1 MLTVPLTFRSSELH
15 LRREIMHKTFF
26 WRCEET
32 ELRFQRLGKPQPG
45 AVMPTTNAP
54 QTDNAELA
62 QQAANLFLQ
71 AFGNHPGF
79 RLAHAK
85 GIVCE
90 GTFQPAPGA
99 SELSR
104 AAHLN
109 GKSFPVI
116 VRFSNATGVPRIPDG
131 DPHSNPKGMA
141 IRFELSGGGIT
152 DIVANGQNG
161 FPAGTPADF
170 VGFLG
175 SFLATSPESPK
186 PTPFDKFLATHPNT
200 ARFLASPNPQPA
212 SFATYSYY
220 GNNCFIF
227 INARGQ
233 RQATRYQIVPV
244 AGEQH
249 LDPAAA
255 ASRGPDFLVEEL
267 RNRIAK
273 APVEFRLQVQLASAN
288 DPTSD
293 ATLVWPDDRKKIV
306 LGTIRLTS
314 VDPKSAETEKSLTY
328 DPTHLTDGIELSDD
342 PLPAFRAQV
351 YSISIARRQS
361 V

>member
-1 MLTVPLTFRSSELH
+1 
-15 LRREIMHKTFF
+15 
-26 WRCEET
+26 
-32 ELRFQRLGKPQPG
+32 
-45 AVMPTTNAP
+45 MPTNSTT

-62 QQAANLFLQ
+62 QQAADLFLQ

-90 GTFQPAPGA
+90 GIFEPIVGA
-99 SELSR
+99 AELSR
-104 AAHLN
+104 AAHFSD
-109 GKSFPVI
+109 KAVPVT
-116 VRFSNATGVPRIPDG
+116 VRFSNATGIPQIPDG

-141 IRFELSGGGIT
+141 IRFKLPGGGIT

-175 SFLATSPESPK
+175 SFLASGPESPK
-186 PTPFDKFLATHPNT
+186 PTPLDKFLATHPNT
-200 ARFLASPNPQPA
+200 TRFLSTPNPQPA
-212 SFATYSYY
+212 SFATYSYF

-227 INARGQ
+227 VNARGK
-233 RQATRYQIVPV
+233 RQATRYEILPL

-249 LDPAAA
+249 LDPAVAA
-255 ASRGPDFLVEEL
+255 AREQDFLCDEL
-267 RNRIAK
+267 RSRLAR
-273 APVEFRLQVQLASAN
+273 APVEFRLQVQIAN
-288 DPTSD
+288 PTDPTSD
-293 ATLVWPDDRKKIV
+293 ATLVWPDDRKKVVIGV
-306 LGTIRLTS
+306 IRLTS
-314 VDPKSAETEKSLTY
+314 VDPKSADTEKGLTY

-361 V
+361 KK

>member
-1 MLTVPLTFRSSELH
+1 
-15 LRREIMHKTFF
+15 
-26 WRCEET
+26 
-32 ELRFQRLGKPQPG
+32 
-45 AVMPTTNAP
+45 MPTTNTP
-54 QTDNAELA
+54 QTGNAELA
-62 QQAANLFLQ
+62 QRAANLFLQ

-79 RLAHAK
+79 RLAHAT

-104 AAHLN
+104 AEHFNSNA
-109 GKSFPVI
+109 KPVPVI
-116 VRFSNATGVPRIPDG
+116 VRFSNATGVPHIPDG

-141 IRFELSGGGIT
+141 IRFKL
-152 DIVANGQNG
+152 
-161 FPAGTPADF
+161 P
-170 VGFLG
+170 LG
-175 SFLATSPESPK
+175 SFLATGTDSPK
-186 PTPFDKFLATHPNT
+186 PTPFDQFLATHPNT
-200 ARFLASPNPQPA
+200 MRFLATPNPQPA
-212 SFATYSYY
+212 SFATYSYF

-227 INARGQ
+227 VNARGQ

-249 LDPAAA
+249 LDPAVAA
-255 ASRGPDFLVEEL
+255 AKGPDFLVEEL
-267 RNRIAK
+267 RNRIGK
-273 APVEFRLQVQLASAN
+273 TPVEFRLQVQIAN
-288 DPTSD
+288 PTDPTAD
-293 ATLVWPDDRKKIV
+293 ATLVWPDDRKKVV

-361 V
+361 A

>member
-1 MLTVPLTFRSSELH
+1 MS
-15 LRREIMHKTFF
+15 MHST
-26 WRCEET
+26 T
-32 ELRFQRLGKPQPG
+32 
-45 AVMPTTNAP
+45 PTDT
-54 QTDNAELA
+54 AELA

-90 GTFQPAPGA
+90 GTFEPTADA
-99 SELSR
+99 AELSR
-104 AAHLN
+104 AAHFS
-109 GKSFPVI
+109 GKPVPVI
-116 VRFSNATGVPRIPDG
+116 VRFSNATGIPQIPDG
-131 DPHSNPKGMA
+131 DPHSNPKGIA
-141 IRFELSGGGIT
+141 IRFKLPDGGIT

-175 SFLATSPESPK
+175 SLLASGPDTPK
-186 PTPFDKFLATHPNT
+186 PTPLEKFLATHPNT
-200 ARFLASPNPQPA
+200 ARFLSTPNPQPA
-212 SFATYSYY
+212 SFATYSYF
-220 GNNCFIF
+220 GNNSFIF
-227 INARGQ
+227 VNSRGQ
-233 RQATRYQIVPV
+233 RHATRSQIIPL

-249 LDPAAA
+249 LDPAVAA
-255 ASRGPDFLVEEL
+255 AKGPDFLFDEL
-267 RNRIAK
+267 RVRIARE
-273 APVEFRLQVQLASAN
+273 PVGFRLQVQIAGPT

-293 ATLVWPDDRKKIV
+293 ATLVWPDDRKKVV

-314 VDPKSAETEKSLTY
+314 VDPQSAETERSLTY

-342 PLPAFRAQV
+342 PLPAFRAEV

-361 V
+361 ATSKP

>member
-1 MLTVPLTFRSSELH
+1 
-15 LRREIMHKTFF
+15 
-26 WRCEET
+26 
-32 ELRFQRLGKPQPG
+32 
-45 AVMPTTNAP
+45 MPTHSTT

-79 RLAHAK
+79 RLTHAK

-90 GTFQPAPGA
+90 GIFEPTADA
-99 SELSR
+99 AELSR
-104 AAHLN
+104 AVHFS
-109 GKSFPVI
+109 GKPVPVI
-116 VRFSNATGVPRIPDG
+116 VRFSNATGIPQIPDG
-131 DPHSNPKGMA
+131 DPNSNPKVMA
-141 IRFELSGGGIT
+141 IRFKLPGGGIT

-175 SFLATSPESPK
+175 SFLASGADSPK
-186 PTPFDKFLATHPNT
+186 PTPLEKFLATHPNT
-200 ARFLASPNPQPA
+200 TRFLSTPNPQPA
-212 SFATYSYY
+212 SLATYSYF
-220 GNNCFIF
+220 GNNSFIF
-227 INARGQ
+227 VNALGQ
-233 RQATRYQIVPV
+233 RHATRSQIIPL

-249 LDPAAA
+249 LDPAVAA
-255 ASRGPDFLVEEL
+255 AKGQDFLFDEL
-267 RNRIAK
+267 RSRITR
-273 APVEFRLQVQLASAN
+273 APVEFRLQVQIAGPT

-293 ATLVWPDDRKKIV
+293 ATLVWPEDRKKVI
-306 LGTIRLTS
+306 LGTLRLTS
-314 VDPKSAETEKSLTY
+314 FDPKSAETEKGLTY

-361 V
+361 AN

>member
-1 MLTVPLTFRSSELH
+1 MSTMNT
-15 LRREIMHKTFF
+15 
-26 WRCEET
+26 
-32 ELRFQRLGKPQPG
+32 
-45 AVMPTTNAP
+45 P
-54 QTDNAELA
+54 QTDNTALA

-90 GTFQPAPGA
+90 GVFEPAA
-99 SELSR
+99 EAAELSR
-104 AAHLN
+104 AAHFSA
-109 GKSFPVI
+109 KSVPVTA
-116 VRFSNATGVPRIPDG
+116 RFSNATGIPQIPDG

-141 IRFELSGGGIT
+141 IRFKLPGGGIT

-175 SFLATSPESPK
+175 SVLTSGPDAPK
-186 PTPFDKFLATHPNT
+186 PTPLDQFLATHPNT
-200 ARFLASPNPQPA
+200 ARFLATPNPQPA
-212 SFATYSYY
+212 SFATYSYF

-227 INARGQ
+227 VNARGQ
-233 RQATRYQIVPV
+233 RCATRAQIIPV

-255 ASRGPDFLVEEL
+255 AARGPDFLFDEL
-267 RNRIAK
+267 RSRIKK
-273 APVEFRLQVQLASAN
+273 APVEFRLQVQIASPT

-293 ATLVWPDDRKKIV
+293 ATLVWPDDRRKV
-306 LGTIRLTS
+306 TLGTIRLTLA
-314 VDPKSAETEKSLTY
+314 DPKSAETERGMIY

-351 YSISIARRQS
+351 YSISFARRAS
-361 V
+361 

>member
-1 MLTVPLTFRSSELH
+1 
-15 LRREIMHKTFF
+15 
-26 WRCEET
+26 
-32 ELRFQRLGKPQPG
+32 
-45 AVMPTTNAP
+45 MPTMNSP
-54 QTDNAELA
+54 QTNDAELA

-71 AFGNHPGF
+71 AFGSHPGF

-90 GTFQPAPGA
+90 GTFEATPAA
-99 SELSR
+99 AELSR
-104 AAHLN
+104 AAHFT
-109 GKSFPVI
+109 GKPVPVT
-116 VRFSNATGVPRIPDG
+116 VRFSNATGVPQIPDG

-141 IRFELSGGGIT
+141 IRFKLPGGGIT

-175 SFLATSPESPK
+175 SFLATGPDSPK
-186 PTPFDKFLATHPNT
+186 PTPFDQFLATHPNT
-200 ARFLASPNPQPA
+200 ARFLATPNPQPA

-220 GNNCFIF
+220 GNNSFIF
-227 INARGQ
+227 VNSRGQ
-233 RQATRYQIVPV
+233 RQATRYQIVPL

-249 LDPAAA
+249 LDPAVAA
-255 ASRGPDFLVEEL
+255 AKGPDFLAEEL
-267 RNRIAK
+267 RGRIGK
-273 APVEFRLQVQLASAN
+273 GPVEFRLQVQLAGAN

-293 ATLVWPDDRKKIV
+293 ATLVWPDDRKKVV

-314 VDPKSAETEKSLTY
+314 VDPKSAETEKGLTY

-351 YSISIARRQS
+351 YSISIARRLS
-361 V
+361 AK

>member
-1 MLTVPLTFRSSELH
+1 MLTTGAVQTDTSELA
-15 LRREIMHKTFF
+15 R
-26 WRCEET
+26 
-32 ELRFQRLGKPQPG
+32 
-45 AVMPTTNAP
+45 
-54 QTDNAELA
+54 
-62 QQAANLFLQ
+62 QAADLFLQ

-90 GTFQPAPGA
+90 GIFEPSADAAG
-99 SELSR
+99 LSR
-104 AAHLN
+104 AAHFS
-109 GKSFPVI
+109 GKPVPVI
-116 VRFSNATGVPRIPDG
+116 VRFSNSTGVPQIPDG

-141 IRFELSGGGIT
+141 IRFKLPGGGIT

-175 SFLATSPESPK
+175 GLLASGPDAPK
-186 PTPFDKFLATHPNT
+186 PTPLDKFLATHPNT
-200 ARFLASPNPQPA
+200 VRFLSTPNPQPA
-212 SFATYSYY
+212 SFATYSYF
-220 GNNCFIF
+220 GNNSFIF
-227 INARGQ
+227 VNARGQ
-233 RQATRYQIVPV
+233 RQAIRYQILPS

-249 LDPAAA
+249 LDPATAA
-255 ASRGPDFLVEEL
+255 ARGPDFLFDEL
-267 RNRIAK
+267 RNRVTHG
-273 APVEFRLQVQLASAN
+273 PVEFRLQVQLPGPA

-293 ATLVWPDDRKKIV
+293 ATLVWPDDRRKVI

-314 VDPKSAETEKSLTY
+314 VDPKSAETEKGLTY

-351 YSISIARRQS
+351 YSISIARRQGAR
-361 V
+361 